1 MKQIF
6 VCDECGNES
15 SKWYGKCPS
24 CGSWNTLK
32 ELSVVDVKSSKTAKN
47 SFSAKK
53 IISKDNSSASP
64 ISKLKLSESIRFK
77 TGLGEF
83 DRVLGGGIVKGSVVL
98 LSGEPGVGKSTLLLQ
113 ICQHVGKTKKIL
125 YASGEES
132 GSQIKLRAERLG
144 VDTDNLLL
152 LCENN
157 VDNILGEMDC
167 HSPEVVIIDSI
178 QTIYDPE
185 VASSP
190 GSVTQVRQSTFRLI
204 GNAKENDRAVII
216 VGHVN
221 KDGNIAGPKILEH
234 MVDAVLHFEGDKQHT
249 NRIIRAAKNR
259 FGSTNEVGIF
269 EMAENGLSPV
279 ENPSEALMAQRLKGV
294 SGFCPVCTIEGTRPI
309 IAEIQALVTPTYFPS
324 PRRTSSG
331 IDYNRLNLIL
341 AVLEKR
347 LGLNFSTYDVYVNVA
362 GGMRLDDP
370 SADLAVALALI
381 SSLKDSPVPDDA
393 VAMGEVG
400 LGGECRAVSSI
411 DMRVKEAKSLGFNQ
425 IIVPK
430 TSLAKLKGF
439 EDGLFPVRGVFDTL
453 KIF

>member
-1 MKQIF
+1 MKQVY
-6 VCDECGNES
+6 VCDECGYDS
-15 SKWYGKCPS
+15 AKWYGKCPG
-24 CGSWNTLK
+24 CGGWNTFK
-32 ELSVVDVKSSKTAKN
+32 EMSLDSGKSNKKTV
-47 SFSAKK
+47 SAKK
-53 IISKDNSSASP
+53 IITKDNSKATP
-64 ISKLKLSESIRFK
+64 IGHFELSESIRFS
-77 TGLGEF
+77 TGMGEF

-113 ICQHVGKTKKIL
+113 ICQHVGKNKKIL

-132 GSQIKLRAERLG
+132 GSQIKLRAARLG
-144 VDTDNLLL
+144 VNTENLLL

-157 VDNILGEMDC
+157 VETIIGEIDC
-167 HSPEVVIIDSI
+167 NSPEIVIIDSI
-178 QTIYDPE
+178 QTVYDPE

-204 GNAKENDRAVII
+204 GNAKENDRAIII

-249 NRIIRAAKNR
+249 HRIIRAAKNR

-269 EMAENGLSPV
+269 EMSDIGLSPV
-279 ENPSEALMAQRLKGV
+279 ENPSEALMSQRLKGV

-324 PRRTSSG
+324 PRRTSAG

-347 LGLNFSTYDVYVNVA
+347 LGMRFSTHDVYVNVA
-362 GGMRLDDP
+362 GGIRLDDP

-381 SSLKDSPVPDDA
+381 SSLKDTPVPDDA
-393 VAMGEVG
+393 IAVGEVG
-400 LGGECRAVSSI
+400 LGGECRAVSGI
-411 DMRVKEAKSLGFNQ
+411 DMRVREAKKLGFGK
-425 IIVPK
+425 IIVPASS
-430 TSLAKLKGF
+430 TARLK
-439 EDGLFPVRGVFDTL
+439 DYNDTLMPVRGIFDTL
-453 KIF
+453 KLF

>member
-1 MKQIF
+1 MKQIY
-6 VCDECGNES
+6 VCDECGYES
-15 SKWYGKCPS
+15 AKWYGKCPS
-24 CGSWNTLK
+24 CNTWSSLK
-32 ELSVVDVKSSKTAKN
+32 EFSVEDTKGTKKAP
-47 SFSAKK
+47 SAKK
-53 IISKDNSSASP
+53 VITKENSKASP
-64 ISKLKLSESIRFK
+64 INSFEISESIRFS
-77 TGLGEF
+77 TGIGEF

-113 ICQHVGKTKKIL
+113 ICQYVGRDKKIL

-132 GSQIKLRAERLG
+132 GSQIKLRAARLG
-144 VDTDNLLL
+144 VNTENLLL

-157 VDNILGEMDC
+157 IDTILGEIEC
-167 HSPEVVIIDSI
+167 NSPDIVIVDSI
-178 QTIYDPE
+178 QTVYDPS
-185 VASSP
+185 VPSSP
-190 GSVTQVRQSTFRLI
+190 GAVTQVRQSTFRLI
-204 GNAKENDRAVII
+204 GNAKENERAII
-216 VGHVN
+216 VVGHVN

-249 NRIIRAAKNR
+249 HRVIRAAKNR

-269 EMAENGLSPV
+269 EMSEDGLSPV

-294 SGFCPVCTIEGTRPI
+294 SGFCPVCTVEGTRPI

-324 PRRTSSG
+324 PRRTSAG

-347 LGLNFSTYDVYVNVA
+347 LGFRFSTHDVYVNVV

-370 SADLAVALALI
+370 STDLAVALALI

-393 VAMGEVG
+393 VAIGEVG
-400 LGGECRAVSSI
+400 LGGECRSVSAI
-411 DMRVKEAKSLGFNQ
+411 DMRVREAKKLGFKQ

-430 TSLAKLKGF
+430 SSMPRLKGQT
-439 EDGLFPVRGVFDTL
+439 EDLMPVRGIFDTL
-453 KIF
+453 KLF

>member
-1 MKQIF
+1 MKQIY
-6 VCDECGNES
+6 VCDECGYES
-15 SKWYGKCPS
+15 GKWYGKCPT
-24 CGSWNTLK
+24 CGSWNSLK
-32 ELSVVDVKSSKTAKN
+32 ELSVDTDKKSKKGVTARRPVTKESSKAAPIG
-47 SFSAKK
+47 SFE
-53 IISKDNSSASP
+53 
-64 ISKLKLSESIRFK
+64 LTESIRLS
-77 TGLGEF
+77 TGIGEF

-113 ICQHVGKTKKIL
+113 ICQYVGKDKKLL

-132 GSQIKLRAERLG
+132 GSQIKLRAARLG
-144 VDTDNLLL
+144 VNTENLLL

-157 VDNILGEMDC
+157 VDTIIDEMDC
-167 HSPEVVIIDSI
+167 HSPDVVIIDSI
-178 QTIYDPE
+178 QTVYDPE

-204 GNAKENDRAVII
+204 GNAKENDRAIII

-249 NRIIRAAKNR
+249 HRIIRAAKNR

-269 EMAENGLSPV
+269 EMCDVGLSPV

-294 SGFCPVCTIEGTRPI
+294 SGFCPVCTVEGTRPI

-347 LGLNFSTYDVYVNVA
+347 LGMRFSTHDVYVNVV

-381 SSLKDSPVPDDA
+381 SSLKDTPVPDDA
-393 VAMGEVG
+393 IAIGEVG
-400 LGGECRAVSSI
+400 LGGECRSVSAI
-411 DMRVKEAKSLGFNQ
+411 DVRVREAKKLGFGQ
-425 IIVPK
+425 IIVPQS
-430 TSLAKLKGF
+430 SLPRLKGMT
-439 EDGLFPVRGVFDTL
+439 DSLMTVRGVFDAL
-453 KIF
+453 KLF

>member
-6 VCDECGNES
+6 VCDECGYES
-15 SKWYGKCPS
+15 AKWYGKCPT
-24 CGSWNTLK
+24 CGSWNSLK
-32 ELSVVDVKSSKTAKN
+32 EMSLDDGKKFKKTVSTKKTITKETSKSAPIC
-47 SFSAKK
+47 SFE
-53 IISKDNSSASP
+53 
-64 ISKLKLSESIRFK
+64 LSESIRFS
-77 TGLGEF
+77 TGIGEF

-113 ICQHVGKTKKIL
+113 ICEYVGKNKKIL

-132 GSQIKLRAERLG
+132 GSQIKLRAARLG
-144 VDTDNLLL
+144 VNTDNLLL

-157 VDNILGEMDC
+157 VEMIIGEIECND
-167 HSPEVVIIDSI
+167 PDIVIVDSI
-178 QTIYDPE
+178 QTVYDPE
-185 VASSP
+185 IASSP

-204 GNAKENDRAVII
+204 GNAKENDRAIII

-249 NRIIRAAKNR
+249 HRIIRAAKNR

-269 EMAENGLSPV
+269 DMSDDGLSAV

-294 SGFCPVCTIEGTRPI
+294 SGFCPVCTVEGTRPI

-324 PRRTSSG
+324 PRRTSAG

-347 LGLNFSTYDVYVNVA
+347 LGFRFSTYDVYVNVA

-381 SSLKDSPVPDDA
+381 SSLKDIPVPDDA

-400 LGGECRAVSSI
+400 LGGECRSVSAI
-411 DMRVKEAKSLGFNQ
+411 EMRVREAKKLGFKQ
-425 IIVPK
+425 IIVPQ
-430 TSLAKLKGF
+430 SSVPRLKGQT
-439 EDGLFPVRGVFDTL
+439 DNLMAVRGIFDTL
-453 KIF
+453 KLF

>member
-1 MKQIF
+1 MKQIY
-6 VCDECGNES
+6 VCDECGYDS
-15 SKWYGKCPS
+15 AKWYGKCPG
-24 CGSWNTLK
+24 CGSWNSLK
-32 ELSVVDVKSSKTAKN
+32 EMALDDGKPNKKN
-47 SFSAKK
+47 ISAKR
-53 IISKDNSSASP
+53 IITKENSKATP
-64 ISKLKLSESIRFK
+64 IGQFELSESIRFS
-77 TGLGEF
+77 TGMGEF

-113 ICQHVGKTKKIL
+113 ICQYVGKNKKIL

-132 GSQIKLRAERLG
+132 GSQIKLRAARLG
-144 VDTDNLLL
+144 VSTENLLL

-157 VDNILGEMDC
+157 VETIIGEIDC
-167 HSPEVVIIDSI
+167 NSPEIVIVDSI
-178 QTIYDPE
+178 QTVYDPE

-204 GNAKENDRAVII
+204 GNAKENDRAIII

-234 MVDAVLHFEGDKQHT
+234 MVDAVLHFEGDKQHAH
-249 NRIIRAAKNR
+249 RIIRAAKNR

-269 EMAENGLSPV
+269 EMSDVGLSPV

-347 LGLNFSTYDVYVNVA
+347 LGFRFSTHDVYVNVA
-362 GGMRLDDP
+362 GGIRLDDP

-381 SSLKDSPVPDDA
+381 SSLKDTPVPDDA
-393 VAMGEVG
+393 IAIGEVG
-400 LGGECRAVSSI
+400 LGGECRSVSGI
-411 DMRVKEAKSLGFNQ
+411 DLRVREAKKLGFGQ
-425 IIVPK
+425 IIVPASS
-430 TSLAKLKGF
+430 TSRLKDQT
-439 EDGLFPVRGVFDTL
+439 EALMPVRGIFDTL
-453 KIF
+453 KLF

>member
-6 VCDECGNES
+6 VCDECGYES
-15 SKWYGKCPS
+15 AKWYGKCPT
-24 CGSWNTLK
+24 CGSWNSLK
-32 ELSVVDVKSSKTAKN
+32 EMSLDDGKKSKKTV
-47 SFSAKK
+47 SAKK
-53 IISKDNSSASP
+53 TISKDNSKAAP
-64 ISKLKLSESIRFK
+64 IGSFELSESIRFS
-77 TGLGEF
+77 TGIGEF

-113 ICQHVGKTKKIL
+113 ICEYVGKDKKIL
-125 YASGEES
+125 YVSGEES
-132 GSQIKLRAERLG
+132 GSQIKLRAARLG
-144 VDTDNLLL
+144 VDTGNLLL

-157 VDNILGEMDC
+157 VDSIIGEIDC
-167 HSPEVVIIDSI
+167 NAPEIVIIDSI
-178 QTIYDPE
+178 QTVYDPE
-185 VASSP
+185 ISSSP
-190 GSVTQVRQSTFRLI
+190 GSVTQVRQITFRLI
-204 GNAKENDRAVII
+204 GNAKENDRAIII

-249 NRIIRAAKNR
+249 HRIIRAAKNR

-269 EMAENGLSPV
+269 DMSDDGLSAV

-294 SGFCPVCTIEGTRPI
+294 SGFCPVCTVEGTRPI

-324 PRRTSSG
+324 PRRTSAG

-347 LGLNFSTYDVYVNVA
+347 LGLRFSTHDVYVNVA
-362 GGMRLDDP
+362 GGIRLDDP

-381 SSLKDSPVPDDA
+381 SSLKDIPVPDDA

-400 LGGECRAVSSI
+400 LGGECRSVSAI
-411 DMRVKEAKSLGFNQ
+411 DMRVREAKKLGFNQ
-425 IIVPK
+425 IIVPQ
-430 TSLAKLKGF
+430 SSISRLKGQT
-439 EDGLFPVRGVFDTL
+439 DNLMAVRGIFDTL
-453 KIF
+453 KLF